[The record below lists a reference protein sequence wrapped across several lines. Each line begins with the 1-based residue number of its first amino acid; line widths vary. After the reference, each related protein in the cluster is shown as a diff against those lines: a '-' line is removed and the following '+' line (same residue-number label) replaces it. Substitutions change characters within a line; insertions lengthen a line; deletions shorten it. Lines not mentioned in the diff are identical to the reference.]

1 MSAAARMGLGAKVRS
16 CCVGVLAADDAQERL
31 IEMAWG
37 VTELE
42 DSADLSLALMK
53 SGL

>member
-1 MSAAARMGLGAKVRS
+1 MSAAARMGLEAKVRS
-16 CCVGVLAADDAQERL
+16 CCAGVLADDAQQWL

-37 VTELE
+37 VTEL
-42 DSADLSLALMK
+42 DDGADLARVLTK